1 MSTRI
6 SQMDAAG
13 ALTGTEAIELSRL
26 SATVT
31 IAAGT
36 ISALASD
43 NSYNDSANGFLT
55 AGFAVGMAVRVSG
68 FTGNAANNVASG
80 VITAL
85 TAGKMTLGGTDGDVI
100 VDDAAGE
107 SVTITAF
114 ETVSTTAQAVADLTP
129 TGGGGGGG
137 VPKNYLVNG
146 HFRWWQDGQ
155 SFTGLANGGTVQ
167 WTADQWMHWAPGGGG
182 TPSYSVTRVAAT
194 MAGSAYGMKIQR
206 AAGNT
211 STNSIHTAQILHSS
225 EAAALAGKTVT
236 FALNLSAGANFS
248 AASSQV
254 LLQVVSGTAA
264 DQGAATF
271 LADAWTG
278 KTILANTLKT
288 ISTTMAQVYV
298 TVAVPSGC
306 KELCLGVEWAPVGT
320 AGADDSITIELAQVN
335 VGSAPGE
342 FEVLPDVVS
351 LLHCQQFYRK
361 TYDPDVAPGTVTNNG
376 ALTWASTISGTGTCY
391 GFVGNLGTYMRATPT
406 RTAYSPVTGASG
418 KAHQYDASADV
429 DVTMG
434 SSFNNRQSWAPTKS
448 SGDWSAGNRIGIHC
462 VENARLN

>member
-31 IAAGT
+31 ITAGT

-43 NSYNDSANGFLT
+43 NSYNDSANGFVA
-55 AGFAVGMAVRVSG
+55 AGFSVGMAVRVSG

-107 SVTITAF
+107 SVTITAH
-114 ETVSTTAQAVADLTP
+114 ETVATTTQAVADLA
-129 TGGGGGGG
+129 GASSGGG

-155 SFTGLANGGTVQ
+155 SFSGLSSGSTAN
-167 WTADQWMHWAPGGGG
+167 WTADQWMHWAPGGG
-182 TPSYSVTRVAAT
+182 SAANYSVTRVAAT
-194 MAGSAYGMKIQR
+194 LSGSAYGMKIQR
-206 AAGNT
+206 ASGNT
-211 STNSIHTAQILHSS
+211 STNSIHAAQILHSS
-225 EAAALAGKTVT
+225 EAAALAGQTVT
-236 FALNLSAGANFS
+236 FALNIKAGANFS

-254 LLQVVSGTAA
+254 LMQVVSGTAA
-264 DQGAATF
+264 DEGAASY
-271 LADAWTG
+271 LADTWTG
-278 KTILANTLKT
+278 KTTLVSTLKT

-298 TVAVPSGC
+298 TAAVPAGC
-306 KELCLGVEWAPVGT
+306 RELCVGVEWAPVGT

-335 VGSAPGE
+335 VGSTPGE

-351 LLHCQQFYRK
+351 LLRCQQFYRK
-361 TYDPDVAPGTVTNNG
+361 SYDPDVAPGTVTNNG

-418 KAHQYDASADV
+418 KAYQYDAAADV

-434 SSFNNRQSWAPTKS
+434 GSFNNRQSWAPTKA
-448 SGDWSAGNRIGIHC
+448 SGDWTAGNRIGIHV
-462 VENARLN
+462 VENARLD